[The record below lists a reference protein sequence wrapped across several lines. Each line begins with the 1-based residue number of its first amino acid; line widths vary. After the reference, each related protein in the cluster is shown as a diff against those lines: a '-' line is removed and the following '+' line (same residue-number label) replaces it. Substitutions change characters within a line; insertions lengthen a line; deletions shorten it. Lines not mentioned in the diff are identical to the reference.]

1 VYLSQL
7 RQFYWEL
14 RGLGVELV
22 AAANDTPE
30 TNEALRRRYELPF
43 SLLSDENGDV
53 ARAYGAFHEDEP
65 QGRSIARVSVFLIEQ
80 ADAGGRI
87 TWEYV
92 GPTARHRVALS
103 RLSEEVQRMQ
113 GLSTLTVSV
122 VVPST
127 WHLEQTIA
135 GFQNPPLGIYTTP
148 DDLNEPGVLV
158 YRDYMRELAMQ
169 SHAEVHRL
177 ANEGWQLMAVTPESE
192 NGAVIGQRHVFQ
204 RSGSPETSRSS
215 RPVADQS

>member
-1 VYLSQL
+1 L

-14 RGLGVELV
+14 RGLGVDLV

-30 TNEALRRRYELPF
+30 TNEALRRKYELPF
-43 SLLSDENGDV
+43 SILSDENAEV
-53 ARAYGAFHEDEP
+53 ARAYGAFHDNEP
-65 QGRSIARVSVFLIEQ
+65 QDRSIARVSVFLIEQ

-87 TWEYV
+87 AWEYV

-103 RLSEEVQRMQ
+103 RLSEEVQRMM
-113 GLSTLTVSV
+113 GLETLTVSV

-135 GFQNPPLGIYTTP
+135 GFQSPPLGLYSTP
-148 DDLNEPGVLV
+148 EDLNEPGVLV
-158 YRDYMRELAMQ
+158 YRDYMRELAML

-177 ANEGWQLMAVTPESE
+177 SNEGWRLIAVSPESE
-192 NGAVIGQRHVFQ
+192 DGVVIGQRYVFQ
-204 RSGSPETSRSS
+204 KSQARS
-215 RPVADQS
+215 